1 MTLARCGRSLS
12 WYEQCRMALLACW
25 ARMWASAGD
34 GSAGPKQCECRR
46 KTVTWAAS
54 TTERKTQLGAWVRS
68 LERDSRSMARV
79 MRAREVLKTLI
90 VLTLKFDVRLIG
102 GGGGGGG
109 VEVIDGDGCC
119 GGGAGELPRK

>member
-1 MTLARCGRSLS
+1 
-12 WYEQCRMALLACW
+12 
-25 ARMWASAGD
+25 
-34 GSAGPKQCECRR
+34 
-46 KTVTWAAS
+46 
-54 TTERKTQLGAWVRS
+54 
-68 LERDSRSMARV
+68 MARV